1 MTRTIL
7 RPRSTARAAALG
19 ALVIALAAGC
29 GGTEQGEDGAAPADE
44 PGTAQD
50 GGASDGGG
58 DSEAGAPAEDDAT
71 ADGAA
76 SDGGAEA
83 PDEQDPAAEALPAD
97 ADLATAELPITAE
110 RAIEIATET
119 TGGGDLVQIEIDHDD
134 RAGAWEWEIVLL
146 EEGTQ
151 HELDIDATT
160 GEVTEHESDEDDD
173 QDPVVDVTAPMTP
186 SEAIEIALGQE
197 PGRVSGWELDSDSG
211 TIRYQIDIDRAE
223 GGDVEVEVD
232 VETGDVRIDD

>member
-29 GGTEQGEDGAAPADE
+29 GGTDQGEDGAAPADE
-44 PGTAQD
+44 PGTSQD
-50 GGASDGGG
+50 GGDSGGG
-58 DSEAGAPAEDDAT
+58 DSESGGPAEDDAI
-71 ADGAA
+71 ADDGAA

-83 PDEQDPAAEALPAD
+83 PEEQEPAADALPAD
-97 ADLATAELPITAE
+97 ADLAIAELPISAE
-110 RAIEIATET
+110 RAVEIATET
-119 TGGGDLVQIEIDHDD
+119 TGGGDLVQVEIDHDD
-134 RAGAWEWEIVLL
+134 RAGAWEWEL
-146 EEGTQ
+146 ELVEDGTQ

-160 GEVTEHESDEDDD
+160 GEVTEHDTEEDDD
-173 QDPVVDVTAPMTP
+173 QDPVVDVTSPMAYA
-186 SEAIEIALGQE
+186 EAIEIALGQE
-197 PGRVSGWELDSDSG
+197 PGRVSGWELDSEDG